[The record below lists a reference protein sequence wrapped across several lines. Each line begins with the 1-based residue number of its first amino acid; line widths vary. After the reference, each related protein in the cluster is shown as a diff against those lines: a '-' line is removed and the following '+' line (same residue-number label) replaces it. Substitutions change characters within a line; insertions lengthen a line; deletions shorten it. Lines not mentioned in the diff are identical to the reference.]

1 MRFVFAGI
9 DDVLREFPDALG
21 CMRKIVY
28 NSKLKVYGKMN
39 DRGVCQIGSS
49 GIRSYGTGVHE
60 TIHALDFYRSD
71 PDTYSFSEGIYKIAL
86 KELKLKKNSKQLQK
100 LFFDFMG
107 YSEDCKRVPEILAYA
122 IETERGKGN
131 TNSLTRKIY
140 EILKEVYKKWTQ
152 EKDVDR

>member
-9 DDVLREFPDALG
+9 DDVLREFPDTLG

-39 DRGVCQIGSS
+39 DRGLCQIGPS

-100 LFFDFMG
+100 LVFSFIGDLK
-107 YSEDCKRVPEILAYA
+107 SCQKAPEVLAYA
-122 IETERGKGN
+122 IETEKGKGN
-131 TNSLTRKIY
+131 TNIITRKIY
-140 EILKEVYKKWTQ
+140 EILKEVYKK
-152 EKDVDR
+152 